1 MYYDSKVLI
10 LDEATSALHNITQK
24 LIINNLKSMK
34 TGITIIMITHR
45 LSTVRECDSIIL
57 LNKGEI
63 KGQGTSEELVDNNDN
78 FKAQSSEL

>member
-1 MYYDSKVLI
+1 M
-10 LDEATSALHNITQK
+10 
-24 LIINNLKSMK
+24 IN
-34 TGITIIMITHR
+34 HR
-45 LSTVRECDSIIL
+45 LSTVTECDLIIL

>member
-1 MYYDSKVLI
+1 LYYDSKVLI
-10 LDEATSALHNITQK
+10 LDEATSALDNLTQK
-24 LIINNLKSMK
+24 LIINNLKSIK

-57 LNKGEI
+57 LNKGGI
-63 KGQGTSEELVDNNDN
+63 KGQGTFEELVDSNDN

>member
-1 MYYDSKVLI
+1 MKLKLEKSE
-10 LDEATSALHNITQK
+10 LDNITQK
-24 LIINNLKSMK
+24 SIINNLKSLK

-63 KGQGTSEELVDNNDN
+63 KGQDTFEELVDSNDN